1 MSEKDFFTRAQEDF
15 KKMDEAIDA
24 ISQAIFPFY
33 PVQPLGKVEPII
45 QTKSYLPNEESE
57 CLDYEIFTNR
67 CLHLSVLD
75 LQKISKY
82 HLHFKQISL
91 VLADLRSFEI
101 DSTANLWE
109 MKTLGEMTFQ
119 DCTFETISVYLGT
132 FKRLIFINCVFQSNV
147 IFGQCVFEELVFRN
161 CIFESRVIITET
173 NFRGVTRF
181 KCNFQ
186 GEVNFSNCVFGENG
200 NKNSRVY
207 FDKSIFSK
215 ASIFAETMF
224 YGETTSFYEV
234 TFEQIPIFA
243 HVLFQTN
250 LNLVNTYLVFD
261 YDQTYKMIVG
271 EDHKESIFINNIRQ
285 KEANEFRDSFRI
297 FKNILSK
304 EGNIL
309 DASNYHRVE
318 LYCKEIE
325 LNFKVFKIF
334 SKDWIDKWQLCFYRH
349 TSDHHTDLFK
359 IVSWIIAA
367 IGVFGLSLLGCRY
380 GLDFEKF
387 LVKHS
392 QNIYVSFFNV
402 DWIVQSKA
410 ICLAYWVGFW
420 SLFWKKSRIIF
431 FSFVALSMCFISFKS
446 ILSIEKLISSEKVSA
461 NPLENLIIVLYM
473 IVMVILFFSLQKT
486 ARKNSIIPN

>member
-1 MSEKDFFTRAQEDF
+1 MSDKDFFMRAQEDF

-33 PVQPLGKVEPII
+33 PVQPWGKVEPII

-57 CLDYEIFTNR
+57 CLDYEIFTNH
-67 CLHLSVLD
+67 CLHLGVLD

-91 VLADLRSFEI
+91 VLTDLRSFEV

-119 DCTFETISVYLGT
+119 DCTFRVISVHLCT
-132 FKRLIFINCVFQSNV
+132 FRRLIFINCIFQSNV

-161 CIFESRVIITET
+161 CVFEGRAIITES

-181 KCNFQ
+181 KCNFK
-186 GEVNFSNCVFGENG
+186 GEVDFINCTFGENRS
-200 NKNSRVY
+200 KNSRVY

-224 YGETTSFYEV
+224 YGETTSFYKV

-243 HVLFQTN
+243 QVLFQTN
-250 LNLVNTYLVFD
+250 LNLVNTYLDFD

-271 EDHKESIFINNIRQ
+271 ENHEESIFVNNIQQ
-285 KEANEFRDSFRI
+285 KANDFRDSFRI
-297 FKNILSK
+297 FKNTLSK

-349 TSDHHTDLFK
+349 TSDHHTDLLK
-359 IVSWIIAA
+359 IVSWIIVT
-367 IGVFGLSLLGCRY
+367 IGIFGLSLLACRY

-387 LVKHS
+387 LVKYS
-392 QNIYVSFFNV
+392 QNNYVRFFDVNWITQSRAIGLIY
-402 DWIVQSKA
+402 WM
-410 ICLAYWVGFW
+410 GFW
-420 SLFWKKSRIIF
+420 SLFWKQARMAF
-431 FSFVALSMCFISFKS
+431 FSFVALSMCLISFKS
-446 ILSIEKLISSEKVSA
+446 ILGVGKLISPERVSI
-461 NPLENLIIVLYM
+461 NPLENFLVALYVIIM
-473 IVMVILFFSLQKT
+473 IVLFFSLQKT
-486 ARKNSIIPN
+486 ARKNSIAPN

>member
-24 ISQAIFPFY
+24 ISRAIFPFY
-33 PVQPLGKVEPII
+33 PVQPLGRVEPII
-45 QTKSYLPNEESE
+45 QTKSYLPDEESE
-57 CLDYEIFTNR
+57 CLDYEICADQ
-67 CLHLSVLD
+67 CLMLNTLK
-75 LQKISKY
+75 LWRISKY
-82 HLHFKQISL
+82 RLFFKQLSL
-91 VLADLRSFEI
+91 QLGNYYGDFGADFVDNRM
-101 DSTANLWE
+101 E

-119 DCTFETISVYLGT
+119 DCTFETISVLLST
-132 FKRLIFINCVFQSNV
+132 FRKLIFIDCVFQSDV

-161 CIFESRVIITET
+161 CIFEDRVTITKS
-173 NFRGVTRF
+173 NFRGVTQF
-181 KCNFQ
+181 KCNFK
-186 GEVNFSNCVFGENG
+186 GEVDFINCVFGENG
-200 NKNSRVY
+200 SKNSRVY
-207 FDKSIFSK
+207 FDGSIFSK
-215 ASIFAETMF
+215 ASIFAKTMF
-224 YGETTSFYEV
+224 YGEITSFYEV
-234 TFEQIPIFA
+234 TFEQIPNFTQ
-243 HVLFQTN
+243 VLFQTN
-250 LNLVNTYLVFD
+250 LNLVNTYLDFD

-271 EDHKESIFINNIRQ
+271 ENYEESIFVKNIRQ
-285 KEANEFRDSFRI
+285 KANDFRDSFRI

-359 IVSWIIAA
+359 IVSWVIVA

-402 DWIVQSKA
+402 DWIVQSGA

-420 SLFWKKSRIIF
+420 SLFCKKGRIIF
-431 FSFVALSMCFISFKS
+431 FSFVVLSMCFISFKS
-446 ILSIEKLISSEKVSA
+446 ILGIEKLISSEKASA
-461 NPLENLIIVLYM
+461 NPLENLLIVLYM
-473 IVMVILFFSLQKT
+473 IMMVVLLFSLQKT
-486 ARKNSIIPN
+486 ARKNSITPN